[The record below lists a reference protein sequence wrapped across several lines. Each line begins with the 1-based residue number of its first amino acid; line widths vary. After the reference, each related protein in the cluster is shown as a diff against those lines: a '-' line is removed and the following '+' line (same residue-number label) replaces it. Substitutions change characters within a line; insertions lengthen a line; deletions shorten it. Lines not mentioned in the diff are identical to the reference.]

1 MNDPIKII
9 IADDHLLFIDGLKRL
24 LEDDTSIKVINIA
37 NNGKEL
43 MHILQTHLPDL
54 ILMDINMPK
63 MNGLSATQ
71 MIRQAYPHILVIM
84 LSTYNEKH
92 LIEKARESGANGY
105 LIKDI
110 NKNDLL
116 ITIRKVLSGES
127 GFPNYTK
134 KNFMDFQHGDS
145 FLKQSNLTK
154 REIEII
160 QLIKTSQSNRQIA
173 DQLFLSIYTVETHRK
188 NIMQKLGLNSPGQLM
203 RFILENG
210 L

>member
-1 MNDPIKII
+1 MNNPIKII

-24 LEDDTSIKVINIA
+24 LEDDKSMEVINVA

-71 MIRQAYPHILVIM
+71 MIQQAYPYIQVIM

-92 LIEKARESGANGY
+92 LIEKARENGAKGY
-105 LIKDI
+105 LLKNI
-110 NKNDLL
+110 NQTDLL
-116 ITIRKVLSGES
+116 STIRKVMRGENS
-127 GFPNYTK
+127 FPTHTE
-134 KNFMDFQHGDS
+134 KNIRDFEDEDS
-145 FLKQSNLTK
+145 FLKQSNLTR
-154 REIEII
+154 REVEII

-173 DQLFLSIYTVETHRK
+173 EKLFLSIYTVETHRK
-188 NIMQKLGLNSPGQLM
+188 NIMQKLGLNSPAQLM
-203 RFILENG
+203 KFILEND